1 MEVQAMQIQTLAE
14 SISPK
19 NRPYVQ
25 PAVRAVHEKSPR
37 NSGTSGGTLE
47 MMGAAM
53 SFARNGEIYGEGE
66 AADYI
71 YKVVSGTVRSY
82 KLLDDGRR
90 QINAFHLPGDVF
102 GLEAARNHH
111 FSAEAVTRATV
122 LVVKRSA
129 LVALAARQNDVAN
142 ELWTLTARE
151 LQKVQN
157 LMITLGRKNA
167 LGRVA
172 AFLLEMAGRGF
183 DKHILE
189 LPMSRQDIADYLGLT
204 IETVSR
210 TFTQL
215 ENNSA
220 IELPTSRRVVLRDR
234 GALNRLNA

>member
-1 MEVQAMQIQTLAE
+1 MQTQILAE
-14 SISPK
+14 SVGPK

-25 PAVRAVHEKSPR
+25 PIGRAIPGR
-37 NSGTSGGTLE
+37 NPQINGKLVSTLD

-53 SFARNGEIYGEGE
+53 SFSRNGEIYGEGE

-71 YKVVSGTVRSY
+71 YKVVSGAVRTY

-90 QINAFHLPGDVF
+90 QISAFHLPGDVF
-102 GLEAARNHH
+102 GLEAASNHH
-111 FSAEAVTRATV
+111 FSAEAVTSATV
-122 LVVKRSA
+122 LVVKPST
-129 LVALAARQNDVAN
+129 LVALAARQGEVAN
-142 ELWTLTARE
+142 ELWTITARE
-151 LQKVQN
+151 LEKVQN

-167 LGRVA
+167 QERVA
-172 AFLLEMAGRGF
+172 AFLLEMSGRASG
-183 DKHILE
+183 KHTIE

-215 ENNSA
+215 ENEAA

>member
-1 MEVQAMQIQTLAE
+1 MELAMQIQALAE
-14 SISPK
+14 PISPK

-25 PAVRAVHEKSPR
+25 PAARTISAR
-37 NSGTSGGTLE
+37 NRRFNGKVGSTLD

-53 SFARNGEIYGEGE
+53 SFSRNGEIYGEGE

-71 YKVVSGTVRSY
+71 YKVESGAVRTY

-90 QINAFHLPGDVF
+90 QISAFYLPGDVF
-102 GLEAARNHH
+102 GLEAASNHY
-111 FSAEAVTRATV
+111 FSAEAVTTSTV
-122 LVVKRSA
+122 LVVRRSA

-142 ELWTLTARE
+142 ELWTLTASA
-151 LQKVQN
+151 LGKVQN

-167 LGRVA
+167 QERVA
-172 AFLLEMAGRGF
+172 AFLLEMSGRAC
-183 DKHILE
+183 DKHTIE

-215 ENNSA
+215 ENEAA